1 MNPGSESPD
10 PSPAHDHTDVEQLLA
25 KVAKEEAAHAARQAA
40 PPPQVA
46 GSDAVQ
52 PYDFRNPM
60 LLSPRE
66 LRKLRLH
73 QDEFIKSLAS
83 RLSLHLRLEFSLKL
97 TGLQTIVYS
106 KLVESWAN
114 PSHLTLF
121 KMEPLRG
128 VSILEIQPQLGFSMV
143 DRLMGGSGL
152 AQETVAEMSEI
163 ERALLEQTVQ
173 LVLEEWCSHWTR
185 AKQLKPVIL
194 GYENNGRFIQTASP
208 ETTMLVLSLDA
219 KLGECAGQIQ
229 IGFPYAT
236 VEPLIRQLSQ
246 GAETAATPAP
256 QSAAAPAACKWN
268 ASFDDVTI
276 PVIAE
281 WQGLE
286 MTAREILALKI
297 GDVLPMNS
305 ACAQQVSVRLES
317 IPKFNGR
324 PGTIAGQWA
333 VELTQVIMP

>member
-1 MNPGSESPD
+1 
-10 PSPAHDHTDVEQLLA
+10 V
-25 KVAKEEAAHAARQAA
+25 
-40 PPPQVA
+40 
-46 GSDAVQ
+46 
-52 PYDFRNPM
+52 
-60 LLSPRE
+60 
-66 LRKLRLH
+66 
-73 QDEFIKSLAS
+73 
-83 RLSLHLRLEFSLKL
+83 
-97 TGLQTIVYS
+97 
-106 KLVESWAN
+106 
-114 PSHLTLF
+114 
-121 KMEPLRG
+121 
-128 VSILEIQPQLGFSMV
+128 
-143 DRLMGGSGL
+143 
-152 AQETVAEMSEI
+152 EMSEI

-173 LVLEEWCSHWTR
+173 LILEEWCSHWTR
-185 AKQLKPVIL
+185 TKQLKPVIL
-194 GYENNGRFIQTASP
+194 GYESNGRFIQTASP

-229 IGFPYAT
+229 IGFPYVT

-246 GAETAATPAP
+246 GAETIATSAP
-256 QSAAAPAACKWN
+256 QPSTASSACKWN

-317 IPKFNGR
+317 IPKFHGR

>member
-10 PSPAHDHTDVEQLLA
+10 PSPAHDHTDVESLLA
-25 KVAKEEAAHAARQAA
+25 QVANEEAAHAARQAA
-40 PPPQVA
+40 PLTEAP
-46 GSDAVQ
+46 GKDAVQ

-73 QDEFIKSLAS
+73 QDEFIRSLAS

-97 TGLQTIVYS
+97 TALQTIVYS
-106 KLVESWAN
+106 KLVDSWAN

-173 LVLEEWCSHWTR
+173 ISSSKNGAASWTR
-185 AKQLKPVIL
+185 TKRYCP
-194 GYENNGRFIQTASP
+194 
-208 ETTMLVLSLDA
+208 
-219 KLGECAGQIQ
+219 
-229 IGFPYAT
+229 
-236 VEPLIRQLSQ
+236 
-246 GAETAATPAP
+246 
-256 QSAAAPAACKWN
+256 
-268 ASFDDVTI
+268 
-276 PVIAE
+276 
-281 WQGLE
+281 
-286 MTAREILALKI
+286 
-297 GDVLPMNS
+297 
-305 ACAQQVSVRLES
+305 
-317 IPKFNGR
+317 
-324 PGTIAGQWA
+324 
-333 VELTQVIMP
+333 